1 MLGRGEGAFM
11 GEQGRQEPARVLVG
25 QLGSRVGDQVRVCGW
40 VQTLRLQRRMQ
51 FVVLRDETGAVQLT
65 NRREVRPGLDEQ
77 LDALTVGSAVALT
90 GRVVD
95 APQVKLGGIE
105 VLVDSVDLVAT
116 AEQPL
121 PIAETSNVDL
131 RLDWRFLDLRAPRQH
146 LTFTVGDLFEQ
157 SMRSFLKARRF
168 TELHTPK
175 LMGAASESGA
185 EVFRVDYFGSSAY
198 LAQSPQFYKQ
208 MAIAAGFDRVMEV
221 GPVFRAEPSFTSR
234 HSTEFT
240 GLDLEMAWIDS
251 VDDVMRMEEEMLAA
265 AIAAVRDALGREVE
279 ETFGVNLAV
288 PLTPFPRMTLAEARE
303 QLFQAGWQPG
313 ERASQDLDGEGERL
327 LSKLVADKFGH
338 QFVFVTDYPV
348 SVRPFYHMRPDG
360 DPTVTSSFDLIWNG
374 LEVTTGAQ
382 REHRYDVLVAQA
394 AEKAI
399 PLEPISHYVNC
410 FRYGCPPHGGLGIGV
425 SRLLMKLLDLP
436 SIREASLF
444 FRGPNRL
451 TP

>member
-1 MLGRGEGAFM
+1 M
-11 GEQGRQEPARVLVG
+11 GQEGRQRPDRVLLG
-25 QLGSRVGDQVRVCGW
+25 QLALWVGDQVRVCGW

-65 NRREVRPGLDEQ
+65 NRRETRPELDQ
-77 LDALTVGSAVALT
+77 RIDGLTVGSAVALT

-105 VLVDSVDLVAT
+105 VLVDSIDQLSI

-121 PIAETSNVDL
+121 PIAENSHPDL

-146 LTFTVGDLFEQ
+146 LILRVGDLFEQ
-157 SMRSFLKARRF
+157 RMRSFLLGRGF

-198 LAQSPQFYKQ
+198 LAQSPQFYRQ
-208 MAIAAGFDRVMEV
+208 MAIAAGFDRVMEI
-221 GPVFRAEPSFTSR
+221 GPVFRAEPSFTAR
-234 HSTEFT
+234 HATEFT

-251 VDDVMRMEEEMLAA
+251 VDDVIRLEEELLAH
-265 AIAAVRDALGREVE
+265 AIAGVRDALGRQIEEVL
-279 ETFGVNLAV
+279 GVDLVV
-288 PLTPFPRMTLAEARE
+288 PPRPFPRVTLAAARE
-303 QLFQAGWQPG
+303 QLSAAGWRPG
-313 ERASQDLDGEGERL
+313 DPASEDLDGEGERM
-327 LSKLVADKFGH
+327 LSKLVADKLGH

-348 SVRPFYHMRPDG
+348 SVRPFYHMRPAN
-360 DPTVTSSFDLIWNG
+360 DPAVTSSFDLIWNG

-382 REHRYDVLVAQA
+382 REHRYDVLVTQA
-394 AEKAI
+394 AEQGVA
-399 PLEPISHYVNC
+399 LGPISRYLDC

-436 SIREASLF
+436 SIREATLF

-451 TP
+451 VP

>member
-1 MLGRGEGAFM
+1 M
-11 GEQGRQEPARVLVG
+11 GEEGRQRPPRVLVG
-25 QLGSRVGDQVRVCGW
+25 QLGSRVAERVRVCGW

-65 NRREVRPGLDEQ
+65 NQREVHPELDEQ
-77 LDALTVGSAVALT
+77 IDALTVGSAVALT

-105 VLVDSVDLVAT
+105 VLVDSIDLVSI

-121 PIAETSNVDL
+121 PIAETSNPDL

-146 LTFTVGDLFEQ
+146 LTFKVGDLFEQ
-157 SMRSFLKARRF
+157 SMRYFLLRRGF

-175 LMGAASESGA
+175 LVGAASESGA

-221 GPVFRAEPSFTSR
+221 GPVFRAEPSYTSR

-251 VDDVMRMEEEMLAA
+251 VDDVMRMEEEMLAH
-265 AIAAVRDALGREVE
+265 AIAAVRDALGREIE
-279 ETFGVNLAV
+279 EVFGTELVV
-288 PLTPFPRMTLAEARE
+288 PPTSFPRMTLAEARE
-303 QLFQAGWQPG
+303 QLLQAGWQPG
-313 ERASQDLDGEGERL
+313 ERTSEDLDGDGERM

-348 SVRPFYHMRPDG
+348 SVRPFYHMRPASN
-360 DPTVTSSFDLIWNG
+360 PTVTNSFDLIWNG

-394 AEKAI
+394 AEKGIA
-399 PLEPISHYVNC
+399 LEPIRHYLDC
-410 FRYGCPPHGGLGIGV
+410 FRYGCPPHGGLGIGIN
-425 SRLLMKLLDLP
+425 RLLMKLLDLP

-444 FRGPNRL
+444 YRGPNRL

>member
-1 MLGRGEGAFM
+1 M
-11 GEQGRQEPARVLVG
+11 GLDGRQRPARVLIG
-25 QLGSRVGDQVRVCGW
+25 RLGARIGDQVRVCGW

-51 FVVLRDETGAVQLT
+51 FVILRDETGAVQLT
-65 NRREVRPGLDEQ
+65 NRREIRPELDHQ
-77 LDALTVGSAVALT
+77 LDALTVGSAVAIT

-105 VLVDSVDLVAT
+105 VLVDSVDLVSI

-121 PIAETSNVDL
+121 PIAETSNPDL
-131 RLDWRFLDLRAPRQH
+131 RLDWRFLDLRSPRQH
-146 LTFTVGDLFEQ
+146 LVFRIGDLFEQ
-157 SMRSFLKARRF
+157 RMRSFLLGRGF

-185 EVFRVDYFGSSAY
+185 EVFRVDYFGSPAY

-251 VDDVMRMEEEMLAA
+251 VDDVMRMEEEMLADA
-265 AIAAVRDALGREVE
+265 VAGVRDAYGQEVE
-279 ETFGVNLAV
+279 EVYGADLVV
-288 PLTPFPRMTLAEARE
+288 PETPFPRMTLADARE
-303 QLFQAGWQPG
+303 QLLQAGWRPG
-313 ERASQDLDGEGERL
+313 DPSTQDLDGEGERM

-338 QFVFVTDYPV
+338 QFVFVTEYPV
-348 SVRPFYHMRPDG
+348 SVRPFYHMRPAD
-360 DPTVTSSFDLIWNG
+360 DSSVTSSFDLLWNG

-382 REHRYDVLVAQA
+382 REHRYEVLVSQA
-394 AEKAI
+394 AEKGIA
-399 PLEPISHYVNC
+399 LEPISHYVNA
-410 FRYGCPPHGGLGIGV
+410 FRYGCPPHGGLGIGIN
-425 SRLLMKLLDLP
+425 RLLMKLLNLP
-436 SIREASLF
+436 SIREATLF

>member
-1 MLGRGEGAFM
+1 MSEEGRHGPPRAPVGE
-11 GEQGRQEPARVLVG
+11 
-25 QLGSRVGDQVRVCGW
+25 LGSRVGDQVRVCGW
-40 VQTLRLQRRMQ
+40 VQTLRLQRRIQ
-51 FVVLRDETGAVQLT
+51 FVVLRDETGTVQLT
-65 NRREVRPGLDEQ
+65 NRREIRPELDVQ
-77 LDALTVGSAVALT
+77 IDALTVGSAVALT

-105 VLVDSVDLVAT
+105 VLIDSLDLVSI

-121 PIAETSNVDL
+121 PITESSNPDL
-131 RLDWRFLDLRAPRQH
+131 RLDWRFVDLRASRQH
-146 LTFTVGDLFEQ
+146 LTFQVGNLFEQ
-157 SMRSFLKARRF
+157 SMRSFLLRHRF

-221 GPVFRAEPSFTSR
+221 GPVFRAEPSFTAR

-251 VDDVMRMEEEMLAA
+251 VDDVMRMEEEMLAH
-265 AIAAVRDALGREVE
+265 AIADVRDAFGQKIEEV
-279 ETFGVNLAV
+279 FGTQLVV
-288 PLTPFPRMTLAEARE
+288 PPTPFPRMTLAEARE
-303 QLFQAGWQPG
+303 QLLQAGWEPG
-313 ERASQDLDGEGERL
+313 ERTSQDLDGEGERM
-327 LSKLVADKFGH
+327 LSKLVAEKFGH
-338 QFVFVTDYPV
+338 QFVFVTEYPI
-348 SVRPFYHMRPDG
+348 SVRPFYHMRSAI
-360 DPTVTSSFDLIWNG
+360 DPAVTNSFDLIWSG

-382 REHRYDVLVAQA
+382 REHRYDVLIAQA
-394 AEKAI
+394 AEKGVA
-399 PLEPISHYVNC
+399 LEPIRHYVNC

-425 SRLLMKLLDLP
+425 NRLLMKLLDLP

-444 FRGPNRL
+444 FRGPHRL

>member
-1 MLGRGEGAFM
+1 M
-11 GEQGRQEPARVLVG
+11 GQEGRQRPDQVLLG
-25 QLGSRVGDQVRVCGW
+25 QLGLWVGDQVRVCGW

-65 NRREVRPGLDEQ
+65 NRRETRPELDQ
-77 LDALTVGSAVALT
+77 RIDGLTVGSAVALT

-105 VLVDSVDLVAT
+105 VLVDSIDQLSI

-121 PIAETSNVDL
+121 PIAENSHPDL

-146 LTFTVGDLFEQ
+146 LIFRVGDLFEQ
-157 SMRSFLKARRF
+157 RMRSFLLGRGF

-208 MAIAAGFDRVMEV
+208 MAIAG
-221 GPVFRAEPSFTSR
+221 
-234 HSTEFT
+234 
-240 GLDLEMAWIDS
+240 
-251 VDDVMRMEEEMLAA
+251 
-265 AIAAVRDALGREVE
+265 VRDALGRQIEEVL
-279 ETFGVNLAV
+279 GVDLVV
-288 PLTPFPRMTLAEARE
+288 PPRPFPRVTLAAARE
-303 QLFQAGWQPG
+303 QLSAAGWRPG
-313 ERASQDLDGEGERL
+313 DPASEDLDGEGERM
-327 LSKLVADKFGH
+327 LSKLVADKLGH

-348 SVRPFYHMRPDG
+348 SVRPFYHMRPAN
-360 DPTVTSSFDLIWNG
+360 DPAVTSSFDLIWNG

-382 REHRYDVLVAQA
+382 REHRYDVLVTQA
-394 AEKAI
+394 AEQGVARG
-399 PLEPISHYVNC
+399 PISRYLDC

-436 SIREASLF
+436 SIREATLF

-451 TP
+451 VP

>member
-1 MLGRGEGAFM
+1 MSEEGQH
-11 GEQGRQEPARVLVG
+11 GPARVLVG
-25 QLGSRVGDQVRVCGW
+25 ELGARVGDQVRVCGW

-65 NRREVRPGLDEQ
+65 NRREARPELDDQ
-77 LDALTVGSAVALT
+77 LDALTVGSAIALT
-90 GRVVD
+90 GRIVD

-105 VLVDSVDLVAT
+105 VLIDSIDVVSI

-121 PIAETSNVDL
+121 PIAETTNPDL

-146 LTFTVGDLFEQ
+146 LTFRVGDLFEQ
-157 SMRSFLKARRF
+157 RLRLFLLGKGF

-185 EVFRVDYFGSSAY
+185 EVFRVEYFGSSAY

-251 VDDVMRMEEEMLAA
+251 VDDVMRMEEELLADA
-265 AIAAVRDALGREVE
+265 VAGVRDAFGE
-279 ETFGVNLAV
+279 EIKELFATDLVV
-288 PLTPFPRMTLAEARE
+288 PPTPFPRMTLAEARE
-303 QLFQAGWQPG
+303 QLLQVGWQPG
-313 ERASQDLDGEGERL
+313 DRSSPDLDGEGERM
-327 LSKLVADKFGH
+327 LSKLVDEKFGH

-348 SVRPFYHMRPDG
+348 AVRPFYHMRPAD
-360 DPTVTSSFDLIWNG
+360 DPSVTSSFDLIWSG

-394 AEKAI
+394 AEKGIA
-399 PLEPISHYVNC
+399 LEPISHYVNC

-425 SRLLMKLLDLP
+425 NRLLMKLLNLP
-436 SIREASLF
+436 SIREATLF

>member
-1 MLGRGEGAFM
+1 M
-11 GEQGRQEPARVLVG
+11 GQEGRQRPDRVLLG
-25 QLGSRVGDQVRVCGW
+25 QLGLWVGDQVRVCGW

-65 NRREVRPGLDEQ
+65 NRRETRPELDQ
-77 LDALTVGSAVALT
+77 RIDGLTVGSAVALT

-105 VLVDSVDLVAT
+105 VLVDSIDQLSI

-121 PIAETSNVDL
+121 PIAENSHPDL

-146 LTFTVGDLFEQ
+146 LIFRVGDLFEQ
-157 SMRSFLKARRF
+157 RMRSFLLGRGF

-208 MAIAAGFDRVMEV
+208 MAIAG
-221 GPVFRAEPSFTSR
+221 
-234 HSTEFT
+234 
-240 GLDLEMAWIDS
+240 
-251 VDDVMRMEEEMLAA
+251 
-265 AIAAVRDALGREVE
+265 VRDALGRQIEEVL
-279 ETFGVNLAV
+279 GVDLVV
-288 PLTPFPRMTLAEARE
+288 PPRPFPRVTLAAARE
-303 QLFQAGWQPG
+303 QLSAAGWRPG
-313 ERASQDLDGEGERL
+313 DPASEDLDGEGERM
-327 LSKLVADKFGH
+327 LSKLVADKLGH

-348 SVRPFYHMRPDG
+348 SVRPFYHMRPAN
-360 DPTVTSSFDLIWNG
+360 DPAVTSSFDLIWNG

-382 REHRYDVLVAQA
+382 REHRYDVLVTQA
-394 AEKAI
+394 AEQGVARG
-399 PLEPISHYVNC
+399 PISRYLDC

-425 SRLLMKLLDLP
+425 SRFLMKLLDLP
-436 SIREASLF
+436 SIREATLF

-451 TP
+451 VP

>member
-1 MLGRGEGAFM
+1 M
-11 GEQGRQEPARVLVG
+11 GQEGRQRPDRVLLG
-25 QLGSRVGDQVRVCGW
+25 QLGLWVGDQVRVCGW

-65 NRREVRPGLDEQ
+65 NRRETRPELDQ
-77 LDALTVGSAVALT
+77 RIDGLTVGSAVALT

-105 VLVDSVDLVAT
+105 VLVDSIDQLSI

-121 PIAETSNVDL
+121 PIAENSHPDL

-146 LTFTVGDLFEQ
+146 LIFRVGDLFEQ
-157 SMRSFLKARRF
+157 RMRSFLLGRGF

-208 MAIAAGFDRVMEV
+208 MAIAG
-221 GPVFRAEPSFTSR
+221 
-234 HSTEFT
+234 
-240 GLDLEMAWIDS
+240 
-251 VDDVMRMEEEMLAA
+251 
-265 AIAAVRDALGREVE
+265 VRDALGRQIEEVL
-279 ETFGVNLAV
+279 GVDLVV
-288 PLTPFPRMTLAEARE
+288 PPRPFPCVTLAAARE
-303 QLFQAGWQPG
+303 QLSAAGWRPG
-313 ERASQDLDGEGERL
+313 DPASEDLDGEGERM
-327 LSKLVADKFGH
+327 LSKLVADKLGH

-348 SVRPFYHMRPDG
+348 SVRPFYHLRPAN
-360 DPTVTSSFDLIWNG
+360 DPAVTSSFDLIWNG

-382 REHRYDVLVAQA
+382 REHRYDLLVTQA
-394 AEKAI
+394 AEQGVA
-399 PLEPISHYVNC
+399 LGPISRYLDC

-436 SIREASLF
+436 SIREATLF

-451 TP
+451 VP

>member
-1 MLGRGEGAFM
+1 M
-11 GEQGRQEPARVLVG
+11 GQEGRQGPERVLLG
-25 QLGSRVGDQVRVCGW
+25 QLGLWVGDQVRVCGW

-51 FVVLRDETGAVQLT
+51 FVVLRDESGAVQLT
-65 NRREVRPGLDEQ
+65 NRRDIRPELDQ
-77 LDALTVGSAVALT
+77 RIDALTVGSAVALT

-105 VLVDSVDLVAT
+105 VLVDSIELVST

-121 PIAETSNVDL
+121 PIAETTNPDL

-146 LTFTVGDLFEQ
+146 LIFKVGHVFEQ
-157 SMRSFLKARRF
+157 RMRSFLLGRGF

-185 EVFRVDYFGSSAY
+185 EVFRVDYFGSSAF

-234 HSTEFT
+234 HATEFT

-251 VDDVMRMEEEMLAA
+251 VDEVMQLEEELLAE
-265 AIAAVRDALGREVE
+265 AIAGVRDGLGQQIE
-279 ETFGVNLAV
+279 ESFGIDLVLPA
-288 PLTPFPRMTLAEARE
+288 TPFPRMTLAEARR
-303 QLFQAGWQPG
+303 QLVQAGWQP
-313 ERASQDLDGEGERL
+313 RDRTSQDLDGEGERM
-327 LSKLVADKFGH
+327 LSKLVADSFGH

-348 SVRPFYHMRPDG
+348 SVRPFYHMRPAH

-382 REHRYDVLVAQA
+382 REHRHDVLVAQA
-394 AEKAI
+394 AEQGVA
-399 PLEPISHYVNC
+399 PEPIRHYLDC

-425 SRLLMKLLDLP
+425 NRLLMKLLDLP
-436 SIREASLF
+436 SIREATLF

>member
-1 MLGRGEGAFM
+1 M
-11 GEQGRQEPARVLVG
+11 GLEHRQGPDRVLIG
-25 QLGSRVGDQVRVCGW
+25 QLGAQIGNKVRVCGW

-65 NRREVRPGLDEQ
+65 NRRESRPDLDDR

-105 VLVDSVDLVAT
+105 VLVDSIDLVST

-121 PIAETSNVDL
+121 PIAETSSPDL

-146 LTFTVGDLFEQ
+146 LTFKVGNVFEQ
-157 SMRSFLKARRF
+157 CMRTFLLDHGF

-251 VDDVMRMEEEMLAA
+251 VDDVMRMEEEMLAH
-265 AIAAVRDALGREVE
+265 AIAGVRDVLGEKIEEV
-279 ETFGVNLAV
+279 FGIDLAV
-288 PLTPFPRMTLAEARE
+288 PPTPFPRMTLAEASE
-303 QLFQAGWQPG
+303 QLLQAGWTPG
-313 ERASQDLDGEGERL
+313 GGASEDLDGEGERM
-327 LSKLVADKFGH
+327 LSKLVAAKFGH

-348 SVRPFYHMRPDG
+348 SVRPFYHMRPAD
-360 DPTVTSSFDLIWNG
+360 DPMVTSSFDLIWNG

-394 AEKAI
+394 AEKGVA
-399 PLEPISHYVNC
+399 LEPISHYVNC
-410 FRYGCPPHGGLGIGV
+410 FRFGCPPHGGLGIGV
-425 SRLLMKLLDLP
+425 NRLLMQLLDLP

>member
-1 MLGRGEGAFM
+1 M
-11 GEQGRQEPARVLVG
+11 GDEGRQEPARVLVG

-51 FVVLRDETGAVQLT
+51 FVVLRDESGAVQLT
-65 NRREVRPGLDEQ
+65 NRREVRPDLDEQ
-77 LDALTVGSAVALT
+77 VDALTVGSAVALT

-105 VLVDSVDLVAT
+105 VLVDSIDLVST

-121 PIAETSNVDL
+121 PIAETSNSDL

-146 LTFTVGDLFEQ
+146 LTFKVGDLFEQ
-157 SMRSFLKARRF
+157 CMRSFLLGRGF
-168 TELHTPK
+168 SELHTPK

-240 GLDLEMAWIDS
+240 GLDLEMAWIES
-251 VDDVMRMEEEMLAA
+251 VDEVMRMEEELLAH
-265 AIAAVRDALGREVE
+265 AITGVRDALGE
-279 ETFGVNLAV
+279 EIEEIFGIDLAI
-288 PLTPFPRMTLAEARE
+288 PPTPFPRMTLAEARE
-303 QLFQAGWQPG
+303 QLLQAGWQPG
-313 ERASQDLDGEGERL
+313 DRSEDLDGEGERM

-338 QFVFVTDYPV
+338 QFVFITDYPV
-348 SVRPFYHMRPDG
+348 SVRPFYHMRPANK
-360 DPTVTSSFDLIWNG
+360 PTVTSSFDLIWNG

-394 AEKAI
+394 AEKGIA
-399 PLEPISHYVNC
+399 LEPISHYVNC
-410 FRYGCPPHGGLGIGV
+410 FRYGCPPHGGLGIGIN
-425 SRLLMKLLDLP
+425 RLLMKLLDLP
-436 SIREASLF
+436 SIREATLF

-451 TP
+451 VP

>member
-1 MLGRGEGAFM
+1 VE
-11 GEQGRQEPARVLVG
+11 RQERRQNATRVLVG
-25 QLGSRVGDQVRVCGW
+25 QLGARVGDQVRVCGW

-65 NRREVRPGLDEQ
+65 NRREVRPGLDRQ
-77 LDALTVGSAVALT
+77 IDALTVGSAVALT
-90 GRVVD
+90 GRVVE

-105 VLVDSVDLVAT
+105 VLVDAIDQVSI

-121 PIAETSNVDL
+121 PIAETSNPDL
-131 RLDWRFLDLRAPRQH
+131 RMDWRFLDLRASRQH
-146 LTFTVGDLFEQ
+146 LVFRVGDLFEQ
-157 SMRSFLKARRF
+157 RMRGFLLDRGF

-251 VDDVMRMEEEMLAA
+251 VEDVMRMEEEMLAH
-265 AIAAVRDALGREVE
+265 AIAAVRDAFDEQIEEVLGTDLVI
-279 ETFGVNLAV
+279 
-288 PLTPFPRMTLAEARE
+288 PPTPFPRITLVEARE
-303 QLFQAGWQPG
+303 QLLRAGWRPVDRTS
-313 ERASQDLDGEGERL
+313 EDLDGEGERM
-327 LSKLVADKFGH
+327 LSKLVLDKTGH
-338 QFVFVTDYPV
+338 QLVFVTDYPV
-348 SVRPFYHMRPDG
+348 SVRPFYHLRPAD
-360 DPTVTSSFDLIWNG
+360 DPTVTSSFDLIWDG

-382 REHRYDVLVAQA
+382 REHRYEALVAQA
-394 AEKAI
+394 AKKGIA
-399 PLEPISHYVNC
+399 LEPIRHYVDC
-410 FRYGCPPHGGLGIGV
+410 FRFGCPPHGGLGIGIN
-425 SRLLMKLLDLP
+425 RLLMRLLDLP
-436 SIREASLF
+436 SIREAALF

>member
-1 MLGRGEGAFM
+1 M
-11 GEQGRQEPARVLVG
+11 GEEGRQRPARVLVG
-25 QLGSRVGDQVRVCGW
+25 QLGERVGDRVRVCGW

-65 NRREVRPGLDEQ
+65 NRREARPELDDQ
-77 LDALTVGSAVALT
+77 LDALTVGSAIALT

-105 VLVDSVDLVAT
+105 VLVDSIDLVST

-121 PIAETSNVDL
+121 PIAETTNPDL

-146 LTFTVGDLFEQ
+146 LTFRVGDLFEQ
-157 SMRSFLKARRF
+157 RMRSFLLSRGF

-251 VDDVMRMEEEMLAA
+251 VDDVMHMEEELLADA
-265 AIAAVRDALGREVE
+265 VAGVRDAFGQEIEEVFATE
-279 ETFGVNLAV
+279 LVV
-288 PLTPFPRMTLAEARE
+288 PPTPFPRMTLAEARE
-303 QLFQAGWQPG
+303 QLLQVGWQPG
-313 ERASQDLDGEGERL
+313 DRNTPDLDGEGERM

-348 SVRPFYHMRPDG
+348 SVRPFYHMRPAD
-360 DPTVTSSFDLIWNG
+360 DPSVTSSFDLIWNG

-382 REHRYDVLVAQA
+382 REHRYEVLVAQA
-394 AEKAI
+394 AEKGIA
-399 PLEPISHYVNC
+399 LEPISHYINC
-410 FRYGCPPHGGLGIGV
+410 FRYGCPPHGGLGIGIN
-425 SRLLMKLLDLP
+425 RLLMKLLNLP
-436 SIREASLF
+436 SIREATLF

>member
-1 MLGRGEGAFM
+1 M
-11 GEQGRQEPARVLVG
+11 GEEGRQRPPRVLVG
-25 QLGSRVGDQVRVCGW
+25 QLGSRVAERVRVCGW

-65 NRREVRPGLDEQ
+65 NQREVHPELDEQ
-77 LDALTVGSAVALT
+77 IDALTVGSAVALT

-105 VLVDSVDLVAT
+105 VLVDSIDLVSI

-121 PIAETSNVDL
+121 PIAETSNPDL

-146 LTFTVGDLFEQ
+146 LTFKVGDLFEQ
-157 SMRSFLKARRF
+157 SMRYFLLRRGF

-175 LMGAASESGA
+175 LVGAASESGA
-185 EVFRVDYFGSSAY
+185 EIFRVDYFGSSAY

-221 GPVFRAEPSFTSR
+221 GPVFRAEPSYTSR

-251 VDDVMRMEEEMLAA
+251 VDDVMRMEEEMLAH
-265 AIAAVRDALGREVE
+265 AIAAVRDALGREIE
-279 ETFGVNLAV
+279 EVFGTELVV
-288 PLTPFPRMTLAEARE
+288 PPTSFPRMTLAEARE
-303 QLFQAGWQPG
+303 QLLQAGWQPG
-313 ERASQDLDGEGERL
+313 ERTSEDLDGDGERM

-348 SVRPFYHMRPDG
+348 SVRPFYHMRPASN
-360 DPTVTSSFDLIWNG
+360 PTVTNSFDLIWNG

-394 AEKAI
+394 AEKGIA
-399 PLEPISHYVNC
+399 LEPIRHYLDC
-410 FRYGCPPHGGLGIGV
+410 FRYGCPPHGGLGIGIN
-425 SRLLMKLLDLP
+425 RLLMKLLDLP

-444 FRGPNRL
+444 YRGPNRL

>member
-1 MLGRGEGAFM
+1 VE
-11 GEQGRQEPARVLVG
+11 RQERRQDATRVLVG
-25 QLGSRVGDQVRVCGW
+25 QLGARVGHRVRVCGW

-65 NRREVRPGLDEQ
+65 NRREVRPGLDRQ
-77 LDALTVGSAVALT
+77 IDALTVGSAVALT
-90 GRVVD
+90 GRVVEV
-95 APQVKLGGIE
+95 PQVKLGGIE
-105 VLVDSVDLVAT
+105 VLVDSIDQVSI

-121 PIAETSNVDL
+121 PIAETSNPDL
-131 RLDWRFLDLRAPRQH
+131 RLDWRFLDLRASRQH
-146 LTFTVGDLFEQ
+146 LVFRIGDLFEQ
-157 SMRSFLKARRF
+157 RMRSFLLDRGF
-168 TELHTPK
+168 TQLHTPK

-240 GLDLEMAWIDS
+240 GLDLEMAWIES
-251 VDDVMRMEEEMLAA
+251 VDDVMRMEEEMLAD
-265 AIAAVRDALGREVE
+265 AIGGVRDTLGKEIEEV
-279 ETFGVNLAV
+279 FGTELVV
-288 PLTPFPRMTLAEARE
+288 PQTPFPRMTLAEARQ
-303 QLFQAGWQPG
+303 QLLQAGW
-313 ERASQDLDGEGERL
+313 ASGDQSSEDLDGEGERR
-327 LSKLVADKFGH
+327 LSKLVLDKSGH

-348 SVRPFYHMRPDG
+348 SVRPFYHMRPAD

-382 REHRYDVLVAQA
+382 REHRYEVLVTQA
-394 AEKAI
+394 AEKGIA
-399 PLEPISHYVNC
+399 LEPIRHYVDC
-410 FRYGCPPHGGLGIGV
+410 FRFGCPPHGGLGIGIN
-425 SRLLMKLLDLP
+425 RLLMKLLDLP

>member
-1 MLGRGEGAFM
+1 
-11 GEQGRQEPARVLVG
+11 VLVG
-25 QLGSRVGDQVRVCGW
+25 QLGARAGHRVRVCGW

-65 NRREVRPGLDEQ
+65 NRREVRPGLDRQ
-77 LDALTVGSAVALT
+77 IDALTVGSAVALT
-90 GRVVD
+90 GRVAEV
-95 APQVKLGGIE
+95 PQVKLGGIE
-105 VLVDSVDLVAT
+105 VLVDSIDQVSI

-121 PIAETSNVDL
+121 PIAETSNPDL
-131 RLDWRFLDLRAPRQH
+131 RLDWRFLDLRASRQH
-146 LTFTVGDLFEQ
+146 LVFRVGDLFEQ
-157 SMRSFLKARRF
+157 RMRNFLLDRGF

-185 EVFRVDYFGSSAY
+185 EVFRVDYFGSSAC

-251 VDDVMRMEEEMLAA
+251 VDDVMRMEEEMLAH
-265 AIAAVRDALGREVE
+265 AIAAVRDSFGHQFEEV
-279 ETFGVNLAV
+279 FGADLVIPAM
-288 PLTPFPRMTLAEARE
+288 PFPRITLVEARK
-303 QLFQAGWQPG
+303 QLLRAGWRPADRST
-313 ERASQDLDGEGERL
+313 EDLDGEGERM
-327 LSKLVADKFGH
+327 LSKLVAEKFGH

-348 SVRPFYHMRPDG
+348 SVRPFYHMRPAD

-382 REHRYDVLVAQA
+382 REHRYEVLVAQA
-394 AEKAI
+394 AEKGIA
-399 PLEPISHYVNC
+399 LEPIRHYVDC
-410 FRYGCPPHGGLGIGV
+410 FRFGCPPHGGLGIGIN
-425 SRLLMKLLDLP
+425 RLLMKLLDLP

>member
-1 MLGRGEGAFM
+1 M
-11 GEQGRQEPARVLVG
+11 GEEGRQRPPRVLVA
-25 QLGSRVGDQVRVCGW
+25 QLGPRVGDQVRVCGW

-65 NRREVRPGLDEQ
+65 NRREARPELDEQ
-77 LDALTVGSAVALT
+77 IDALTVGSAVALT

-105 VLVDSVDLVAT
+105 VLVDSIDLVST

-121 PIAETSNVDL
+121 PIADTSNPDL
-131 RLDWRFLDLRAPRQH
+131 RLDWRFLDLRASRQH
-146 LTFTVGDLFEQ
+146 LTFKVGDLFEQ
-157 SMRSFLKARRF
+157 RMRSFLLDRGF
-168 TELHTPK
+168 SELHTPK

-221 GPVFRAEPSFTSR
+221 GPVFRAEPSFTAR
-234 HSTEFT
+234 HATEFT

-251 VDDVMRMEEEMLAA
+251 VDDVMRMEEEMLAD
-265 AIAAVRDALGREVE
+265 AIAGVRDALGKEIGEV
-279 ETFGVNLAV
+279 FGTELVV
-288 PLTPFPRMTLAEARE
+288 PPTPFPRMTLAEARE
-303 QLFQAGWQPG
+303 QLLQAGWQPG
-313 ERASQDLDGEGERL
+313 ERTSEDLDGEGERM

-348 SVRPFYHMRPDG
+348 SVRPFYHMRPANT
-360 DPTVTSSFDLIWNG
+360 PTVTSSFDLIWNG

-394 AEKAI
+394 AEKGVA
-399 PLEPISHYVNC
+399 LGPIRHYVNC
-410 FRYGCPPHGGLGIGV
+410 FRYGCPPHGGLGIGIN
-425 SRLLMKLLDLP
+425 RLLMKLLDLP

>member
-1 MLGRGEGAFM
+1 MVDGGPQQRE
-11 GEQGRQEPARVLVG
+11 RVVVA
-25 QLGSRVGDQVRVCGW
+25 QVGSRVGDTVRLCGW

-51 FVVLRDETGAVQLT
+51 FVVLRDETGSVQVT
-65 NRREVRPGLDEQ
+65 NKREVNASLDEQ
-77 LDALTVGSAVALT
+77 IDDLTVGSAVALT
-90 GRVVD
+90 GKVVD
-95 APQVKLGGIE
+95 APQVKLGGVE
-105 VLVDSVDLVAT
+105 VLAESIDFVST

-121 PIAETSNVDL
+121 PIAETSNLDL

-146 LTFTVGDLFEQ
+146 LVFRVGDVLEQ
-157 SMRSFLKARRF
+157 SMRSFLRARRF

-175 LMGAASESGA
+175 LVPAASESGA

-208 MAIAAGFDRVMEV
+208 MAIAAGFDRVLEV

-240 GLDLEMAWIDS
+240 GLDMEMAWIDS
-251 VDDVMRMEEEMLAA
+251 VEDVMRMEEDMVAHAVAE
-265 AIAAVRDALGREVE
+265 VRDALGHEIEEV
-279 ETFGVNLAV
+279 FGVKIVV
-288 PLTPFPRMTLAEARE
+288 PTTPFPRMTLREARKE
-303 QLFQAGWQPG
+303 LLHAGWQPG
-313 ERASQDLDGEGERL
+313 ERTSEDLDGEGERM
-327 LSKLVADKFGH
+327 LSKLLHDRLAH

-348 SVRPFYHMRPDG
+348 SVRPFYHMRATD
-360 DPTVTSSFDLIWNG
+360 DPTITNSFDLIWNG

-394 AEKAI
+394 IEKGV
-399 PLEPISHYVNC
+399 PLESVSDYLNC

-425 SRLLMKLLDLP
+425 NRLLMKLLELP
-436 SIREASLF
+436 SIREATLF

>member
-1 MLGRGEGAFM
+1 MGEG
-11 GEQGRQEPARVLVG
+11 EIRPARVLVG
-25 QLGSRVGDQVRVCGW
+25 QLGTRIGDQVRVCGW

-65 NRREVRPGLDEQ
+65 NRRDVLPELDEQ
-77 LDALTVGSAVALT
+77 LDALTVGSAIALT
-90 GRVVD
+90 GRVVE

-105 VLVDSVDLVAT
+105 VLVDSIDSVSI

-121 PIAETSNVDL
+121 PIAETTSPDL
-131 RLDWRFLDLRAPRQH
+131 RMDWRFLDLRAPRQH
-146 LTFTVGDLFEQ
+146 LIFRIGDLFEQ
-157 SMRSFLKARRF
+157 CMRSFLLSRGF

-175 LMGAASESGA
+175 LMAAASESGA
-185 EVFRVDYFGSSAY
+185 EVFRVEYFGSSAY

-251 VDDVMRMEEEMLAA
+251 VDDVMRMEEELLAHA
-265 AIAAVRDALGREVE
+265 VAGVRDVYGQEIEEV
-279 ETFGVNLAV
+279 FGTELVV
-288 PLTPFPRMTLAEARE
+288 PPTPFPRMTLAEARE
-303 QLFQAGWQPG
+303 QLLQVGWQPG
-313 ERASQDLDGEGERL
+313 DRSSPDLDGEGERM

-338 QFVFVTDYPV
+338 QFVFLTDYPV
-348 SVRPFYHMRPDG
+348 SVRPFYHMRPADN
-360 DPTVTSSFDLIWNG
+360 PSVTCSFDLIWNG

-382 REHRYDVLVAQA
+382 REHRYDVLAAQA
-394 AEKAI
+394 AEKGI
-399 PLEPISHYVNC
+399 SLESISHYANC
-410 FRYGCPPHGGLGIGV
+410 FRYGCPPHGGLGIGIN
-425 SRLLMKLLDLP
+425 RLLMKLLSLP
-436 SIREASLF
+436 SIREATLF

>member
-1 MLGRGEGAFM
+1 M
-11 GEQGRQEPARVLVG
+11 GEEARQAPARVLVG
-25 QLGSRVGDQVRVCGW
+25 HLGSEVGNQVRVCGW
-40 VQTLRLQRRMQ
+40 VQTLRLQRRLQ
-51 FVVLRDETGAVQLT
+51 FVVLRDETGSVQVT
-65 NRREVRPGLDEQ
+65 NRRELRPELDEQ
-77 LDALTVGSAVALT
+77 IDALTVGSAVALT

-95 APQVKLGGIE
+95 APRVKLGGIE
-105 VLVDSVDLVAT
+105 VLVDSIDLVSKAD
-116 AEQPL
+116 QPL
-121 PIAETSNVDL
+121 PIAETSGPDL

-146 LTFTVGDLFEQ
+146 LTFKVGDLFEQ
-157 SMRSFLKARRF
+157 RMRSFLLEHRF

-185 EVFRVDYFGSSAY
+185 EVFQVEYFGSSAY

-234 HSTEFT
+234 HATEFT

-251 VDDVMRMEEEMLAA
+251 VDDVMRMEEEMLAH
-265 AIAAVRDALGREVE
+265 AIAGVREILGREIE
-279 ETFGVNLAV
+279 EVFGTDLVV
-288 PLTPFPRMTLAEARE
+288 PPTPFPRMTLAEARE
-303 QLFQAGWQPG
+303 QLLQAGWQPG
-313 ERASQDLDGEGERL
+313 ERASEDLDGEGERL

-338 QFVFVTDYPV
+338 QFVFLTDYPV
-348 SVRPFYHMRPDG
+348 SVRPFYHMRPAN
-360 DPTVTSSFDLIWNG
+360 DPTVTCSFDLIWNG

-394 AEKAI
+394 AEKGIA
-399 PLEPISHYVNC
+399 LEPIRHYVNC
-410 FRYGCPPHGGLGIGV
+410 FRFGCPPHGGLGIGV
-425 SRLLMKLLDLP
+425 NRLLMQLLDLP

>member
-1 MLGRGEGAFM
+1 MGEGR
-11 GEQGRQEPARVLVG
+11 QGPARVLIG
-25 QLGSRVGDQVRVCGW
+25 QLGARVGDQVRVCGW

-51 FVVLRDETGAVQLT
+51 FVVLGDETGAVQLT
-65 NRREVRPGLDEQ
+65 NRRDARPALDDQ
-77 LDALTVGSAVALT
+77 LDALTVGSAIALT

-105 VLVDSVDLVAT
+105 VLVDSIDSVSIAQ
-116 AEQPL
+116 QPL
-121 PIAETSNVDL
+121 PIAETSNPDL

-146 LTFTVGDLFEQ
+146 LTFRVGDVFEQ
-157 SMRSFLKARRF
+157 CMRSFLLSRGF

-251 VDDVMRMEEEMLAA
+251 VDDVMRMEEELLAHA
-265 AIAAVRDALGREVE
+265 VAGVRDA
-279 ETFGVNLAV
+279 FGQEIEKIFGTELVV
-288 PLTPFPRMTLAEARE
+288 PPTPFPRMTLAEARE
-303 QLFQAGWQPG
+303 QLLQVGWQPG
-313 ERASQDLDGEGERL
+313 DRSSPDLDGEGERM
-327 LSKLVADKFGH
+327 LSRLVADKFGH

-348 SVRPFYHMRPDG
+348 SVRPFYHMRPAN
-360 DPTVTSSFDLIWNG
+360 DPSVTSSFDLIWNG

-394 AEKAI
+394 AEKGIA
-399 PLEPISHYVNC
+399 LEPISHYVNC
-410 FRYGCPPHGGLGIGV
+410 FRYGCPPHGGLGIGIN
-425 SRLLMKLLDLP
+425 RLLMKLLNLP
-436 SIREASLF
+436 SIREATLF

>member
-1 MLGRGEGAFM
+1 
-11 GEQGRQEPARVLVG
+11 
-25 QLGSRVGDQVRVCGW
+25 
-40 VQTLRLQRRMQ
+40 MQ
-51 FVVLRDETGAVQLT
+51 FVVLRDETGAVQIT
-65 NRREVRPGLDEQ
+65 NRRDARPELDDQ
-77 LDALTVGSAVALT
+77 LDALTVGSAIALT

-105 VLVDSVDLVAT
+105 VLVDTLDSVSV

-121 PIAETSNVDL
+121 PIAETTNPDL

-146 LTFTVGDLFEQ
+146 LTFRVGDVFERY
-157 SMRSFLKARRF
+157 MRSFLLERGF

-175 LMGAASESGA
+175 LMGAPSESGA
-185 EVFRVDYFGSSAY
+185 EVFRVEYFGSSAY

-251 VDDVMRMEEEMLAA
+251 VDDVMRMEEELLAHA
-265 AIAAVRDALGREVE
+265 VAGVRD
-279 ETFGVNLAV
+279 TFGQEIEEVFGTELVV

-303 QLFQAGWQPG
+303 QLLQVGWQPG
-313 ERASQDLDGEGERL
+313 EGGSRDLDGEGERM

-348 SVRPFYHMRPDG
+348 SVRPFYHMRPAD
-360 DPTVTSSFDLIWNG
+360 DPSVTYSFDLIWNG

-394 AEKAI
+394 AEKGIAV
-399 PLEPISHYVNC
+399 ESISHYVNC
-410 FRYGCPPHGGLGIGV
+410 FRYGCPPHGGLGIGIN
-425 SRLLMKLLDLP
+425 RLLMQLLNLP
-436 SIREASLF
+436 SIREATLF

>member
-1 MLGRGEGAFM
+1 M
-11 GEQGRQEPARVLVG
+11 GQEGRQRPDRVLLG
-25 QLGSRVGDQVRVCGW
+25 QLALWVGDQVRVCGW

-65 NRREVRPGLDEQ
+65 NRRETRPELDQ
-77 LDALTVGSAVALT
+77 RIDGLTVGSAVALT

-105 VLVDSVDLVAT
+105 VLVDSIDQLSI

-121 PIAETSNVDL
+121 PIAENSHPDL

-146 LTFTVGDLFEQ
+146 LIFRVGDLFEQ
-157 SMRSFLKARRF
+157 RMRSFLLGRGF

-208 MAIAAGFDRVMEV
+208 MAIAG
-221 GPVFRAEPSFTSR
+221 
-234 HSTEFT
+234 
-240 GLDLEMAWIDS
+240 
-251 VDDVMRMEEEMLAA
+251 
-265 AIAAVRDALGREVE
+265 VRDALGRQIEEVL
-279 ETFGVNLAV
+279 GVDLVV
-288 PLTPFPRMTLAEARE
+288 PPRPFPRVTLAAARE
-303 QLFQAGWQPG
+303 QLSAAGWRPG
-313 ERASQDLDGEGERL
+313 DPASEDLDGEGERM
-327 LSKLVADKFGH
+327 LSKLVADKLGH

-348 SVRPFYHMRPDG
+348 SVRPFYHMRPAN
-360 DPTVTSSFDLIWNG
+360 DPAVTSSFDLIWNG

-382 REHRYDVLVAQA
+382 REHRYDLLVTQA
-394 AEKAI
+394 AEQGVA
-399 PLEPISHYVNC
+399 LGPISRYLDC

-436 SIREASLF
+436 SIREATLF

-451 TP
+451 VP

>member
-1 MLGRGEGAFM
+1 
-11 GEQGRQEPARVLVG
+11 VLVG
-25 QLGSRVGDQVRVCGW
+25 QLGARAGHRVRVCGW

-65 NRREVRPGLDEQ
+65 NRREVRPGLDRQ
-77 LDALTVGSAVALT
+77 IDALTVGSAVALT
-90 GRVVD
+90 GRVAEV
-95 APQVKLGGIE
+95 PQVKLGGIE
-105 VLVDSVDLVAT
+105 VLVDSIDQVSI

-121 PIAETSNVDL
+121 PIAETSNPDL
-131 RLDWRFLDLRAPRQH
+131 RLDWRFLDLRASRQH
-146 LTFTVGDLFEQ
+146 LVFRVGDLFEQ
-157 SMRSFLKARRF
+157 RMRNFLLDRGF

-208 MAIAAGFDRVMEV
+208 MASAAGFDRVMEV

-251 VDDVMRMEEEMLAA
+251 VDDVMRMEEEMLAH
-265 AIAAVRDALGREVE
+265 AIAAVRDSFGHQFEEV
-279 ETFGVNLAV
+279 FGTDLVIPAM
-288 PLTPFPRMTLAEARE
+288 PFPRITLVEARK
-303 QLFQAGWQPG
+303 QLLRAGWRPADRST
-313 ERASQDLDGEGERL
+313 EDLDGEGERM
-327 LSKLVADKFGH
+327 LSKLVAEKFGH

-348 SVRPFYHMRPDG
+348 SVRPFYHMRPAD

-382 REHRYDVLVAQA
+382 REHRYEVLVAQA
-394 AEKAI
+394 AEKGIA
-399 PLEPISHYVNC
+399 LEPIRHYVDC
-410 FRYGCPPHGGLGIGV
+410 FRFGCPPHGGLGIGIN
-425 SRLLMKLLDLP
+425 RLLMKLLDLP